1 MAKQKGQFEGAL
13 TSRADNFSEWYIDL
27 VRKADLADYSD
38 IRGCMVIK
46 PYGYALWENIRDGL
60 DRRFKLTGHMNAY
73 FPLFIPESYLK
84 KEADHVEGFAPE
96 VPWVTHVGEE
106 KLEERLAI
114 RPTSETIICATY
126 AKWVQSYRDLPI
138 LINQWA
144 NVVRWEKR
152 TRLFLRTTEF
162 LWQEGHTVHRTE
174 EEAREETM
182 KMLKVYHDF
191 LRDEMALPTIMGQK
205 TETEK
210 FAGAVDTYC
219 VEALMGDGVA
229 LQAGTSHF
237 LGQNFAKAFGI
248 KFLDE
253 DNTEKFAWQT
263 SWGVSTR
270 MIGGL
275 IMAHGDQQGLRL
287 PPKLAPIQV
296 VIVPIIYDES
306 KEATLAACKQ
316 IEENLRAAGLRVKLD
331 DREWFNAGYK
341 RFDWELRGV
350 PVRIEVGPKD
360 LANNSA
366 FVARRDSRDKVSI
379 ALDELPV
386 KIEALL
392 SEVQA
397 AMLAQAEQFVRDNT
411 TDVAT
416 WDEFQEVLESKK
428 GFIRCGWDG
437 TKESEAAIKEAT
449 KATIRCIPLEG
460 SLAGGSTAD
469 AGLKD
474 IKTGAPA
481 QHKVLFARAY

>member
-1 MAKQKGQFEGAL
+1 
-13 TSRADNFSEWYIDL
+13 
-27 VRKADLADYSD
+27 
-38 IRGCMVIK
+38 
-46 PYGYALWENIRDGL
+46 
-60 DRRFKLTGHMNAY
+60 
-73 FPLFIPESYLK
+73 
-84 KEADHVEGFAPE
+84 
-96 VPWVTHVGEE
+96 
-106 KLEERLAI
+106 
-114 RPTSETIICATY
+114 
-126 AKWVQSYRDLPI
+126 
-138 LINQWA
+138 
-144 NVVRWEKR
+144 
-152 TRLFLRTTEF
+152 
-162 LWQEGHTVHRTE
+162 
-174 EEAREETM
+174 
-182 KMLKVYHDF
+182 
-191 LRDEMALPTIMGQK
+191 
-205 TETEK
+205 
-210 FAGAVDTYC
+210 
-219 VEALMGDGVA
+219 
-229 LQAGTSHF
+229 
-237 LGQNFAKAFGI
+237 
-248 KFLDE
+248 
-253 DNTEKFAWQT
+253 
-263 SWGVSTR
+263 
-270 MIGGL
+270 
-275 IMAHGDQQGLRL
+275 
-287 PPKLAPIQV
+287 
-296 VIVPIIYDES
+296 VPIIYDES